1 MDEIDQITKEVE
13 ETMARFKAIE
23 ENGKEKILHY
33 FDRIHNNL
41 FVFNNLMIAGFFTLS
56 QLKVNVPVWTIIIP
70 IINLWFL
77 IYIDYR
83 MMEKSRFESKIM
95 SQSKYK
101 LDKYGESINK
111 TTMISLL
118 SMIFSILVT
127 VVFLLLLFKI

>member
-13 ETMARFKAIE
+13 ETMAHFKAIE

-56 QLKVNVPVWTIIIP
+56 QLKISVSAWTIIIP
-70 IINLWFL
+70 ILNLWFL

-83 MMEKSRFESKIM
+83 LMEISRIESKIT
-95 SQSKYK
+95 SISKSDI
-101 LDKYGESINK
+101 DKYGRAISK
-111 TTMISLL
+111 TTLISLL
-118 SMIFSILVT
+118 AIITTFLITVIFI
-127 VVFLLLLFKI
+127 FLLLKI